1 MRMDTIM
8 DMRKI
13 PTPAIPR
20 MMGTSVP
27 DVFCMN
33 DRISVI
39 SERNTL
45 IVRIGPRDMS
55 NIAAVNTR
63 RAFVIPYF
71 IATGVYTP

>member
-1 MRMDTIM
+1 MQAVATEEEKSQKATALLCAAPYP
-8 DMRKI
+8 RKSYVI
-13 PTPAIPR
+13 AKYIC
-20 MMGTSVP
+20 P

-55 NIAAVNTR
+55 NIAAPADTISR
-63 RAFVIPYF
+63 R
-71 IATGVYTP
+71 